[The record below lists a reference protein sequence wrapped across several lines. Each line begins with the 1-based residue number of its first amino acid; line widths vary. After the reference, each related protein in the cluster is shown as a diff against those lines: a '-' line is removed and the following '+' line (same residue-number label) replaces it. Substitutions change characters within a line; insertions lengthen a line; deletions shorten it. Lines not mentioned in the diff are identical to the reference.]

1 MKRIYTLIAMS
12 VMTFLGANAEVTDLS
27 GVADALYFETTEIK
41 AGDNAT
47 LQIKMKNTTNSV
59 GTFATKVT
67 MPEGFSFATDG
78 NDPDV
83 ALNTERTGGNDFAV
97 ASAFQSGENAI
108 KIGFLQTAGAN
119 LNASDGTVLAMN
131 VKVDE
136 SLTVGTY
143 EVLFSEQE
151 FVEAQSSVNYFPA
164 DAKSLIIV
172 TSADGIDGVRADGT
186 KVASPVKK
194 IVDGKLVIETVNGTY
209 NALGSQT
216 K

>member
-1 MKRIYTLIAMS
+1 
-12 VMTFLGANAEVTDLS
+12 MTFLGANAEVTDLS

>member
-1 MKRIYTLIAMS
+1 
-12 VMTFLGANAEVTDLS
+12 MTFLGANAEVTDLS

-164 DAKSLIIV
+164 DAKSVIIV